1 MNPNYQRDY
10 QQMSHHAVLMV
21 DHKELTVEG
30 LPLQV
35 CEVVPERA
43 PGMMVQGSPAF
54 LVQAYLRLVR

>member
-1 MNPNYQRDY
+1 MNPNYQRDF

-35 CEVVPERA
+35 CEVVPERV
-43 PGMMVQGSPAF
+43 PETMVQGSPAF
-54 LVQAYLRLVR
+54 LVQAYLRLAR